1 MKLLLDTSG
10 YVGFKL
16 GHKEL
21 VTYLARAE
29 RIFMSPIVLG
39 ELMFGFRN
47 GSRYEKN
54 MDELHRFVSH
64 PVVEPI
70 DLTAISA
77 DRYARIAA
85 QLRKQGTPIPAND
98 IWIAAQ
104 TVEVGAELI
113 TMDQHFEKVQG
124 LVYRLFPTATE

>member
-21 VTYLARAE
+21 VAYLARAE

-70 DLTAISA
+70 DLNAISA

-85 QLRKQGTPIPAND
+85 QLRKQCTPIPSND

-113 TMDQHFEKVQG
+113 TMDHHFEKVQG

>member
-21 VTYLARAE
+21 VAYLARAE

-47 GSRYEKN
+47 GSRYEHN

-64 PVVEPI
+64 PP
-70 DLTAISA
+70 
-77 DRYARIAA
+77 
-85 QLRKQGTPIPAND
+85 GC
-98 IWIAAQ
+98 
-104 TVEVGAELI
+104 
-113 TMDQHFEKVQG
+113 
-124 LVYRLFPTATE
+124 

>member
-10 YVGFKL
+10 YVGFKF

-21 VTYLARAE
+21 VAYLARAE

-113 TMDQHFEKVQG
+113 TMDHHFEKVQG

>member
-124 LVYRLFPTATE
+124 LVYRLFHTATE

>member
-1 MKLLLDTSG
+1 MNTTWTSCTG
-10 YVGFKL
+10 L
-16 GHKEL
+16 
-21 VTYLARAE
+21 
-29 RIFMSPIVLG
+29 SPT
-39 ELMFGFRN
+39 
-47 GSRYEKN
+47 
-54 MDELHRFVSH
+54 H

-113 TMDQHFEKVQG
+113 TMDHHFDKVQG

>member
-47 GSRYEKN
+47 GSRCEHN

-113 TMDQHFEKVQG
+113 TMDHHFEKVQG